1 MSADPFAEWD
11 AAYVLGALSSGERL
25 EFEGHLERCDE
36 CAGRVAELAG
46 MPGVLARLD
55 RPSADALRDLPEEPG
70 ERREG
75 PSTVAHLARRVHRR
89 RRLVALAGAAAVVV
103 AGFGGVA
110 LGEAALGP
118 APAGPS
124 IAATRLAPVHGSAVS
139 AELTATAVPWGTKLA
154 WSCSYPEASAGSVGS
169 YASSGYRL
177 VVTTTAGRTAVVAT
191 WAAHG
196 DGASG
201 LTAATSIPRS
211 AIRTVDIR
219 TDTGAVL
226 ASATLRP

>member
-25 EFEGHLERCDE
+25 EFEAHLERCDD

-70 ERREG
+70 DRHAG
-75 PSTVAHLARRVHRR
+75 PSSVAHLARRVHRR

-103 AGFGGVA
+103 AALGGAA

-118 APAGPS
+118 SSAVPS
-124 IAATRLAPVHGSAVS
+124 AAATRLAPVHGSAVS

-154 WSCSYPEASAGSVGS
+154 WSCSYPAVAGGP
-169 YASSGYRL
+169 YADSGYRL

-196 DGASG
+196 EGASG
-201 LTAATSIPRS
+201 LSAATSIPRS

-219 TDTGAVL
+219 TDAGAVL
-226 ASATLRP
+226 ASAALHP

>member
-25 EFEGHLERCDE
+25 EFEAHLERCDE
-36 CAGRVAELAG
+36 CGGRVAELAG

-55 RPSADALRDLPEEPG
+55 RSSAEALRDLPEEPG
-70 ERREG
+70 DRHDG

-89 RRLVALAGAAAVVV
+89 RRLVALAGAAAVV
-103 AGFGGVA
+103 AAALSGAALGDVA
-110 LGEAALGP
+110 LGPSSAGP
-118 APAGPS
+118 AV
-124 IAATRLAPVHGSAVS
+124 AATRLAPVHGSDVS

-154 WSCSYPEASAGSVGS
+154 WSCSYPAARGRA
-169 YASSGYRL
+169 YAAPGYRL

-211 AIRTVDIR
+211 SIRTIDIR
-219 TDTGAVL
+219 TSSGAVL
-226 ASATLRP
+226 ASAALHP

>member
-1 MSADPFAEWD
+1 MSADSFAEWD

-25 EFEGHLERCDE
+25 EFEAHLEYCDE

-55 RPSADALRDLPEEPG
+55 RPSADALRDLPEEPAD
-70 ERREG
+70 RHDG

-89 RRLVALAGAAAVVV
+89 RRLVALTGAAAVVA
-103 AGFGGVA
+103 AGLGGAA

-118 APAGPS
+118 STAAPVV
-124 IAATRLAPVHGSAVS
+124 AATRLAPVHGSAVS

-154 WSCSYPEASAGSVGS
+154 WSCSYPATAGGA
-169 YASSGYRL
+169 YARPGYRL

-201 LTAATSIPRS
+201 LAAATSIPRS

-219 TDTGAVL
+219 TDAGAVL
-226 ASATLRP
+226 ASAALHP

>member
-25 EFEGHLERCDE
+25 EFEAHLERCDE

-70 ERREG
+70 EHDG

-89 RRLVALAGAAAVVV
+89 RRLVAVTGAAAVAV
-103 AGFGGVA
+103 AALGGAA
-110 LGEAALGP
+110 LGEATLGP
-118 APAGPS
+118 SPAGPA

-139 AELTATAVPWGTKLA
+139 AELTATSVPWGTKLA
-154 WSCSYPEASAGSVGS
+154 WSCTYPVRARGA
-169 YASSGYRL
+169 YASPGYRL

-211 AIRTVDIR
+211 SIRTIDIR
-219 TDTGAVL
+219 TSSGAVL
-226 ASATLRP
+226 ASAALHP